1 MSNWDKYQFTEKK
14 ATRNGFGDGLLE
26 AATTNAN
33 IVALCADLAG
43 SLKMDLFEKK
53 YPERFI
59 QTGISEANMMGMAA
73 GMATAGFI
81 PYTGTFANFSTG
93 RVYDQVRQSIAYSML
108 A

>member
-43 SLKMDLFEKK
+43 SLKMDLFEKNILK
-53 YPERFI
+53 DSSRPEYLKP
-59 QTGISEANMMGMAA
+59 T
-73 GMATAGFI
+73 
-81 PYTGTFANFSTG
+81 
-93 RVYDQVRQSIAYSML
+93 
-108 A
+108 